1 MPELC
6 SELWGMVLAYA
17 VRRGDYSI
25 FHFAW
30 LHSGT
35 YELSIPYMQL
45 WGEDQRIYDEVQ
57 PQVELEEEE
66 AYYAQ
71 LARPNASAESY
82 ELDDLPEDL
91 FEGMDSD

>member
-1 MPELC
+1 
-6 SELWGMVLAYA
+6 MVLAYA
-17 VRRGDYSI
+17 VPRGSYSI

-30 LHSGT
+30 LHSST
-35 YELSIPYMQL
+35 YELSIPYMQH

-71 LARPNASAESY
+71 LARPIAGVESSD
-82 ELDDLPEDL
+82 LANLPEDL
-91 FEGMDSD
+91 LEGWDSD

>member
-1 MPELC
+1 MAELS

-17 VRRGDYSI
+17 VTRGSYSI

-30 LHSGT
+30 LHSST
-35 YELSIPYMQL
+35 YELSIPYMQH

-71 LARPNASAESY
+71 LALPIASVESSD
-82 ELDDLPEDL
+82 LANLPEYL
-91 FEGMDSD
+91 FEGWDSD